1 MADMGQRLDDFADL
15 KRSLLMALK
24 HDGPTAIAA
33 LAKPLRVTGEAVRQ
47 TLASLERDGWV
58 RKRRPARAERP
69 GRPLALYEL
78 TAAAEELFPKAYDA
92 LAVELL
98 DTIADQVGAKTLEK
112 ILAALVEARL
122 KRLTPDLKGLPLEK
136 RLEKLKELYATEDP
150 FMSVERKGRELRLIE
165 RNCPFYGVASRR
177 PALCSVSV
185 NVMSRVLGHRVSRD
199 ERFQSGDGRCS
210 FVVKLD
216 QPPPE
221 GFELE

>member
-1 MADMGQRLDDFADL
+1 MAGMGQRLDDFADL
-15 KRSLLMALK
+15 KRALLLALK
-24 HDGPTAIAA
+24 RGGPAAIAA

-58 RKRRPARAERP
+58 RRKRAARAKTP

-78 TAAAEELFPKAYDA
+78 TPAAEELFPKAYDA

-98 DTIADQVGAKTLEK
+98 DTIADQVGKKTLEK
-112 ILAALVEARL
+112 ILGALVEARL
-122 KRLTPDLKGLPLEK
+122 KRLMPELRGLSLDK
-136 RLEKLKELYATEDP
+136 RLERLTELYMTEDP
-150 FMSVERKGRELRLIE
+150 FMSVERRGKELRLVE

-185 NVMSRVLGHRVSRD
+185 NVMSRLLGHRVARE
-199 ERFQSGDGRCS
+199 ERFQSGHGRCA

-216 QPPPE
+216 QPAPKS
-221 GFELE
+221 FELE